1 MYKFTKPDNWEEI
14 GDFLARQVA
23 AEGSFEKEILLSGYS
38 FEPVVIGDPKRS
50 SLSLEIYR
58 KSSEE
63 ALYDF
68 VAVVDIGGTGE
79 LVAIPTL
86 PDLLSFLKDIVPLGI
101 QIDTLSML
109 KEQTKT
115 DEQTNLSP
123 TYY

>member
-14 GDFLARQVA
+14 GDFLAGQVE

-58 KSSEE
+58 KSTEE
-63 ALYDF
+63 ASYDF
-68 VAVVDIGGTGE
+68 IAVVDIGGTGE

-101 QIDTLSML
+101 QIDTLTMM
-109 KEQTKT
+109 KEQKSN
-115 DEQTNLSP
+115 DDQINLSP